1 MEDRL
6 KDLIVGKNVD
16 CCGKCRHFEKD
27 DDALQT
33 KSFGNCIYY
42 LKDLDGDDE
51 GGECG
56 VFSHEYCENFSPLNP
71 YSKDTKFYIS
81 LFKNEDRSYHY
92 LKDVKPIDFQKDPCG
107 TYGKRKNDISLLFDI
122 SDCII
127 NATTYQI
134 DNKLPDNI
142 FGCTY
147 IISTEDK
154 EQELKDILV
163 KYILH
168 KLEENIKQYE
178 EWLKETRDD
187 YTFYSKFLKE
197 RNF

>member
-6 KDLIVGKNVD
+6 TDLLTGKNVD
-16 CCGKCRHFEKD
+16 CCGKCRYFEKSD
-27 DDALQT
+27 DPLDHT
-33 KSFGNCIYY
+33 KSFGHCNY
-42 LKDLDGDDE
+42 LKSEDE
-51 GGECG
+51 KMEG
-56 VFSHEYCENFSPLNP
+56 VFKHEYCENFSPLNP
-71 YSKDTKFYIS
+71 YSNDTKFYIA
-81 LFKNEDRSYHY
+81 LFKNEAQSYHY

-127 NATTYQI
+127 HATTYQI

-142 FGCTY
+142 YGCTY

-154 EQELKDILV
+154 EQELKDTLV

-168 KLEENIKQYE
+168 HLEENIKQYE

-187 YTFYSKFLKE
+187 YTFYSKFLRE